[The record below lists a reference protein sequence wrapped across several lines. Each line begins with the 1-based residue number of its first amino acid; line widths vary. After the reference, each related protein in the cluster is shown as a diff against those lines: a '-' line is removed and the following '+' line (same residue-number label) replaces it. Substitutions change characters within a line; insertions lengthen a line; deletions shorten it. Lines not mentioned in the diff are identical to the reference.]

1 MTTFGVWPRFG
12 ATQNPPP
19 VGLRLTRP
27 TRNKLERVYFVRLM
41 QTYMHRFGQMA
52 PEDEAEL
59 EGLRSLDHE
68 LDFIKIF
75 LGQVRNLLA
84 ANDVA

>member
-1 MTTFGVWPRFG
+1 
-12 ATQNPPP
+12 
-19 VGLRLTRP
+19 
-27 TRNKLERVYFVRLM
+27 
-41 QTYMHRFGQMA
+41 MHRFGQMA

-75 LGQVRNLLA
+75 LGHVRNLLA